1 MIRLLAGLFLCFN
14 SVLSFA
20 IDPSAAQ
27 PWMANAP
34 RQEQKNWNFNTGGEG
49 AIRGFGDI
57 AGSPAKK
64 SWIEDAK
71 RNYSKTTTESSEKNA
86 PSYDM
91 QVFISSGMPEG
102 VLRQLFRQ
110 ALADNPAKIRF
121 VVRGFKPQKLGELM
135 SKFRS
140 LLPDPLHDD
149 LIVEIDPNAFRNYHV
164 DAVPVYLVQD
174 AGKWFEIKGAASIEA
189 VRALAKKKGS
199 YTSGEVYA
207 IAEPDILSIIEDRAR
222 NYDWKPVINRARSRI
237 AQNMKPGFDLPT
249 ASNDAVSYY
258 VPMFVVP
265 NDIMSPGKDGKG
277 ETVIAKAGQKFA
289 LLDYTS
295 LQVPVIVFDVTDK
308 RQWMMAQKWLKE
320 PQYKNADVFIVGST
334 VEPRSPV
341 SLVTT
346 DVARVLG
353 HHVYPLM
360 QRLGERFGLEAV
372 PAIVEQEGRRLKI
385 QYFDPKKAG
394 L

>member
-1 MIRLLAGLFLCFN
+1 M
-14 SVLSFA
+14 
-20 IDPSAAQ
+20 
-27 PWMANAP
+27 
-34 RQEQKNWNFNTGGEG
+34 
-49 AIRGFGDI
+49 
-57 AGSPAKK
+57 
-64 SWIEDAK
+64 EDAK
-71 RNYSKTTTESSEKNA
+71 RNYSKTTTESSGKNA

-174 AGKWFEIKGAASIEA
+174 AGKWFEIKGAASIET

-222 NYDWKPVINRARSRI
+222 NYDWKPVISRARSRI

-249 ASNDAVSYY
+249 ASNDAVSHY

-265 NDIMSPGKDGKG
+265 NDIVSPGKDGKG

-353 HHVYPLM
+353 HPVYPLM